1 MKIGKYEFVDEAQ
14 ANSKIEALSDNY
26 EAVVKLGYMIINGQ
40 PSEKYHVDV
49 IWNVE
54 DHPYGW
60 KSYAVA
66 NVDEN
71 GIHAFYGVDYQN
83 YKI

>member
-1 MKIGKYEFVDEAQ
+1 MKLGKYEFIDEAQ

-26 EAVVKLGYMIINGQ
+26 EAVVKLGHMIVNGE

-66 NVDEN
+66 NVDGN
-71 GIHAFYGVDYQN
+71 GIHAFYGVDYKD